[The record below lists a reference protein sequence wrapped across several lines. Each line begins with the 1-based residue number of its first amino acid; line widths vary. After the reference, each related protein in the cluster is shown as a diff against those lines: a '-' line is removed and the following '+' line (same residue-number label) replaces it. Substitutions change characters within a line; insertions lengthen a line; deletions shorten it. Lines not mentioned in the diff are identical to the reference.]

1 MLVNQFNVGIMVTYS
16 VETKH
21 MPTFEDR
28 VRSIP
33 DVDCDGFWCADSEET
48 FLRVAHTLTAKGFS
62 DDEVIT
68 MLEDLYNAVA
78 NEFGS

>member
-1 MLVNQFNVGIMVTYS
+1 MLANTFNVGIMVTYS

-21 MPTFEDR
+21 MSDFEDR

-33 DVDCDGFWCADSEET
+33 DVDCDGFWCVDSEET
-48 FLRVAHTLTAKGFS
+48 FIRVANILVAKGIHE
-62 DDEVIT
+62 DDVIT